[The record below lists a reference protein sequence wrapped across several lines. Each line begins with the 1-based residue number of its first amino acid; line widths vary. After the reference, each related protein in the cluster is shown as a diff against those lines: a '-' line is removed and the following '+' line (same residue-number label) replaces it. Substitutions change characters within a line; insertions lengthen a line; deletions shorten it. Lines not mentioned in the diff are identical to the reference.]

1 MRPVFLTYTLAFVL
15 IAAFPFNNYGQTINV
30 TASFDSTRILIGD
43 QINFS
48 VTVDQPS
55 SARLSIP
62 HFRDTLIKNIE
73 ILSGPQIDTLP
84 ADDGRIRITGKYL
97 VTSFNTG
104 LYRIAPVFAE
114 LSDENG
120 IKRYYSDYSILEVAR
135 VKIAPPDT
143 SAKIFDIIAPYRA
156 PVTLGEI
163 LPWLLIIIVT
173 AAIVWLVIKYLKTRE
188 KSVKAVVAPEIHEP
202 AHVIAFRDL
211 ENLRDEQLWQKGEV
225 KIYYSRLTE
234 IVRQYLEN
242 RYEVDSLEMTTS
254 ETLKALEGKGLKK
267 DRAYNTLKSVL
278 TGADLVKF
286 AKYKPDPVENDM
298 SYNDS
303 WEFVEMTKQQY
314 AGAEMAGSVVKEGGS
329 GS

>member
-1 MRPVFLTYTLAFVL
+1 MRPFFLTYILAFVL
-15 IAAFPFNNYGQTINV
+15 ITAFPFHSYGQNINV

-55 SARLSIP
+55 SAHLSLP
-62 HFRDTLIKNIE
+62 LFRDTIVKNIE
-73 ILSGPQIDTLP
+73 ILSGPQIDTVP
-84 ADDGRIRITGKYL
+84 ADNGRLRITGKYL
-97 VTSFNTG
+97 VTSFDTG

-120 IKRYYSDYSILEVAR
+120 IKRYYSDYSFLEVAR

-143 SAKIFDIIAPYRA
+143 SAKIFDIVAPYRA

-163 LPWLLIIIVT
+163 LPWLLIVIVL
-173 AAIVWLVIKYLKTRE
+173 AAIAWLVMKYLKTRL
-188 KSVKAVVAPEIHEP
+188 KSVKTVLAPEIHEP
-202 AHVIAFRDL
+202 SHLIAFREL
-211 ENLRDEQLWQKGEV
+211 EKLRDEQLWQKGEV
-225 KIYYSRLTE
+225 KGYYSRLTE

-254 ETLKALEGKGLKK
+254 ETLRALEGKGLKK
-267 DRAYNTLKSVL
+267 DRAYNILKSVL

-298 SYNDS
+298 CYNDS
-303 WEFVEMTKQQY
+303 WEFVEITKQQFT
-314 AGAEMAGSVVKEGGS
+314 GPEMAGSAGKEGGS